1 MAAGCGSAAAP
12 TAASTAPPTVPDTA
26 APPTGSSTAP
36 AATTIPLDCSDA
48 SLAGYDFIG
57 SMHTVVPS
65 GQPINATVTLHGDA
79 LCTGGHGEADVT
91 LTNNGPV
98 IEHVQ
103 NPQLVLSGG
112 AAKWT
117 LQEWPPL
124 NLAAGESR
132 TLAASFPVPGVN
144 PGSYGLF
151 LYGYDGYTNV
161 TVEGPTVCATSD
173 LTAVGVIGGEAM
185 SNLRTDITI
194 TNVGNH
200 PCLLPDPNIIQGLNP
215 PEEPTQLAFSKGTY
229 FGDPPPLASHVL
241 PVGGQAVLWVGT
253 ITGCVETQPPKPWSG
268 LRLSFTSTPSFELTV
283 LDVAVVSDPPCG
295 NLSIS
300 SYGRVTPQAG

>member
-1 MAAGCGSAAAP
+1 
-12 TAASTAPPTVPDTA
+12 V
-26 APPTGSSTAP
+26 
-36 AATTIPLDCSDA
+36 
-48 SLAGYDFIG
+48 AGYDFIG
-57 SMHTVVPS
+57 TMHTVVPS
-65 GQPINATVTLHGDA
+65 GQPIIATITLHGDA

-91 LTNNGPV
+91 LTNNGPGT
-98 IEHVQ
+98 EHVQ

-117 LQEWPPL
+117 LQDWPPL
-124 NLAAGESR
+124 DLAAGESH

-144 PGSYGLF
+144 PDGYDLF
-151 LYGYDGYTNV
+151 VYGYDGFAKV
-161 TVEGPTVCATSD
+161 AVEGPTVCSTSD
-173 LTAVGVIGGEAM
+173 LSAVGAIGGEAM

-194 TNVGNH
+194 TNIGSH

-215 PEEPTQLAFSKGTY
+215 PEEPTQLAFSKGMY

-241 PVGGQAVLWVGT
+241 PVGGQAALWVGT
-253 ITGCVETQPPKPWSG
+253 ITGCLDDPSRVPWSG
-268 LRLSFTSTPSFELTV
+268 LRLSFTSTPSFELTM
-283 LDVAVVSDPPCG
+283 LDVAVIIDPPCSN